1 MPKKPDNALQAKAQT
16 TKARAIFKKLN
27 KAHSDA
33 HIELVYKTPL
43 ELLIATILSA
53 QCTDIR
59 VNQVTAV
66 LFKEFKK
73 PKDYVTRPQS
83 ELETII
89 HSAGFYRQKAK
100 SIRGAVKIILEK
112 HNGEVPQTIEE
123 LTQLPGVGRKTANVV
138 LGNAFNIP
146 GMPVDTHVTR
156 ISNRL
161 GLTKESD
168 AVKIE
173 TDLTKLIA
181 KKDWTQFSHVLIF
194 HGRRICKAR
203 KPSCKECNVKEFCNY
218 FNENDAR

>member
-1 MPKKPDNALQAKAQT
+1 MPKKSDNALQIKAQI
-16 TKARAIFKKLN
+16 TKARAIFKKL
-27 KAHSDA
+27 KQAHPDA

-43 ELLIATILSA
+43 ELMIATILSA

-66 LFKEFKK
+66 LFKKFKK
-73 PKDYVTRPQS
+73 PEDYVKKSQA
-83 ELETII
+83 ELEEII
-89 HSAGFYRQKAK
+89 RPTGFFRQKAK
-100 SIRGAVKIILEK
+100 SIRGAVKIILDK
-112 HNGEVPQTIEE
+112 HQGEVPQTMEE
-123 LTQLPGVGRKTANVV
+123 LTKLPGVGRKTANVI
-138 LGNAFNIP
+138 LGNAFGIP

-156 ISNRL
+156 IANRL

-181 KKDWTQFSHVLIF
+181 KKDWTQFSHTLIF

-203 KPSCKECNVKEFCNY
+203 SPQCEKCNVKEFCNY
-218 FNENDAR
+218 FEENAG